1 MILDLGLEFG
11 QVVWMML
18 VFTLG
23 DNKED
28 LMILAMVVSQKFL
41 DNK

>member
-18 VFTLG
+18 VFTLE